1 MPEWWPRLVAARYL
15 GVPPWEPIPEAW
27 VGRALAALEAEEH
40 AREVRE
46 QRSRG

>member
-27 VGRALAALEAEEH
+27 VGRALAALEAEDH
-40 AREVRE
+40 AREIAR
-46 QRSRG
+46 QRSKS